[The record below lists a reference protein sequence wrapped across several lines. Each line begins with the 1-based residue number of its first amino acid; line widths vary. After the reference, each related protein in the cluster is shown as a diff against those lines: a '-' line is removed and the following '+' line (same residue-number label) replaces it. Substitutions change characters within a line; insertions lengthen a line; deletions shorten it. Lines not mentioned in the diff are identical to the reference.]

1 MKVKIDDIIDA
12 VDFDSDMSESYL
24 NTKTEQ
30 VCMFTDEE
38 LLAAE
43 KGVDLSDSAEW
54 YREAVA
60 SAKHYL
66 ENQDDYLSLPE
77 KYDFNEYRIIEKFIA
92 RVVIPKQSEMLS
104 RSIHGKGAFRRFKTE
119 LEKLGLL
126 DEWHKYRGQ
135 KLREFVE
142 FWCKENK
149 IDFE

>member
-1 MKVKIDDIIDA
+1 MKVKIEDIIDA

-24 NTKTEQ
+24 NIKTKQ
-30 VCMFTDEE
+30 VYMFTDED
-38 LLAAE
+38 LRAAE
-43 KGVDLSDSAEW
+43 NDADLSDSAEW

-92 RVVIPKQSEMLS
+92 RVDIPKQSDMLYQ
-104 RSIHGKGAFRRFKTE
+104 SIQGKGAFKRFKIM
-119 LEKLGLL
+119 LERLGVVG
-126 DEWHKYRGQ
+126 EWYKYRDE

-142 FWCKENK
+142 FWCQENN